1 MRLPSFRATG
11 NVTACPWSMPAA
23 IGSAV
28 LGGLVMAYAR
38 VALGVHFPSD
48 TFGGLLLGICSFAL
62 TAVIV

>member
-1 MRLPSFRATG
+1 
-11 NVTACPWSMPAA
+11 MPAA